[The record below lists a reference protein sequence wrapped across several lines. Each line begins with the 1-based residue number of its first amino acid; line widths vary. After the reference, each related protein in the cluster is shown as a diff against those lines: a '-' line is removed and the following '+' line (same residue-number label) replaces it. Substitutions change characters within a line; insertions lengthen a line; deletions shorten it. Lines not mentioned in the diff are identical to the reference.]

1 MIQKTLAKL
10 KAAALIPVES
20 LRYDPQQ
27 LIDKITPKNSHQ
39 LVDWGKP
46 VGKETW

>member
-1 MIQKTLAKL
+1 L
-10 KAAALIPVES
+10 KVRAGRLIVIPAQS
-20 LRYDPQQ
+20 LRYDLHQ
-27 LIDKITPKNSHQ
+27 LVDRITPKNSHR